1 MLDAYVKRILQASV
15 YDVAS
20 ETPLSRARNLSS
32 RLGRDVWLKREDM
45 QPIFSFKLR
54 GAYNKIASL
63 DEETAARGVITASA
77 GNHGQGVALAA
88 NRRNI
93 RATVVMGRNT
103 PAIKVDAVRRL
114 GATAVLH
121 GDGYDDAS
129 SHAKALCDEKGFAFI
144 PPYDDPLVIAGQ
156 GTIGRELVSQH
167 GRPFDQI
174 FVPVGGGG
182 LIAGI
187 AAYVKYLHPTTRIIG
202 VEADGSHCLRAAFD
216 RGRRV
221 TLPKKSLDLFAD
233 GVSVAQIGKEPF
245 KIARRYVD
253 DVIVANVDEICGA
266 IKDIFDDT
274 RAIAEPAGALAV
286 AGMKKALARE
296 SGSPGAGSVVAIVSG
311 ANVNFDRLRHVSE
324 RAEIGEQREAVFAV
338 AIPEKPGS
346 FRRLC
351 RLLGRRNLTEFNYR
365 ASDRERA
372 NVFLG
377 VHISGEDDREALAG
391 ILRDAGFEVI
401 DLTDNEATKLHVRH
415 MIGGGGE
422 WIGAESLYRV
432 EFPERPGAL
441 YEFLSGIRR
450 RWSIS
455 LFHYRNHGSAW
466 GRVFV
471 GFAVDSTERADLE
484 ADLDAI
490 GYRYWDENDNP
501 AYEVFLR

>member
-15 YDVAS
+15 YDVAT
-20 ETPLSRARNLSS
+20 ETPLSRARNLST
-32 RLGRDVWLKREDM
+32 RFGREIWLKREDM

-54 GAYNKIASL
+54 GAYNKIAAL
-63 DEETAARGVITASA
+63 DDEAAARGVITASA

-88 NRRNI
+88 TRRDI
-93 RATVVMGRNT
+93 HATVVMGRNT
-103 PAIKVDAVRRL
+103 PAIKVNAVRRL
-114 GATAVLH
+114 GAKIVLH

-129 SHAKALCDEKGFAFI
+129 SHARQLADDQSLAYI

-167 GRPFDQI
+167 GKPFEQI

-187 AAYVKYLHPTTRIIG
+187 AAYVKYLHPETRIIG
-202 VEADGSHCLRAAFD
+202 VEAEGSHSLRAALD

-245 KIARRYVD
+245 RIARRFVD
-253 DVIVANVDEICGA
+253 DVIVANSDEICAA

-286 AGMKKALARE
+286 AGMKKALAAAGE
-296 SGSPGAGSVVAIVSG
+296 TPNPGSVVAILSG
-311 ANVNFDRLRHVSE
+311 ANVNFDRLRHVAE

-351 RLLGRRNLTEFNYR
+351 RVLGKRYLTEFNYR

-377 VHISGEDDREALAG
+377 VQITGESDRNAVAVD
-391 ILRDAGFEVI
+391 LREAGFEAI
-401 DLTDNEATKLHVRH
+401 DLTDDETTKLHVRY

-422 WIGAESLYRV
+422 WIGTESLYRV

-441 YEFLSGIRR
+441 YEFLSGISR

-466 GRVFV
+466 SRVLA
-471 GFAVDSTERADLE
+471 GFAVERSERAELE